1 MKTFL
6 FACEMNIY
14 IYIYISV
21 KFITYGCQMNIN
33 DVELVRSLLLS
44 TGYAETDDVKE
55 VAVTSRLLSSHVLV
69 VFIYSIKY

>member
-1 MKTFL
+1 
-6 FACEMNIY
+6 
-14 IYIYISV
+14 
-21 KFITYGCQMNIN
+21 MNIN